1 MSVCCIY
8 SSISS
13 SLELEKASGK
23 IHVKPPHI
31 FVVTAAA
38 SPVDSGKLL
47 GKILFPWKWRKLLL
61 NPCEASTECFDRAAA
76 SLGASGIQGY
86 LE

>member
-1 MSVCCIY
+1 MY
-8 SSISS
+8 SIIFS
-13 SLELEKASGK
+13 SLELEKASWK

-47 GKILFPWKWRKLLL
+47 GKSSSP
-61 NPCEASTECFDRAAA
+61 
-76 SLGASGIQGY
+76 GIG
-86 LE
+86 ESFF